1 MDFVIQDIKA
11 IYGAEKKIVVSD
23 DTDKSFS
30 VANGLAYAA
39 YANLTIEEVRKKF
52 NAASNTIV
60 DEIFCTLFQKFVS
73 DMHTEIQNKME
84 QYLDQGSQ
92 LYQSWKRVGKPA
104 EFKPTDSTNSV
115 KNLINKKLQ
124 YIFTEQKEKVNK
136 NEECLKDEIKRNDKI
151 KVFLKDLEKEFGV
164 PDFCF
169 DVRSL
174 YMSTDIAVNFSTDVD
189 PLEDVIFS
197 ATTGDVPWADAWLHR
212 GSRNVL
218 TLGLIKHKDYWIIAK
233 GTIQKYLTE
242 GVIAAEISQEIQN
255 SWKTQIREAIESYF
269 EQYTDAIAGI
279 ALIENQE

>member
-1 MDFVIQDIKA
+1 
-11 IYGAEKKIVVSD
+11 
-23 DTDKSFS
+23 
-30 VANGLAYAA
+30 
-39 YANLTIEEVRKKF
+39 
-52 NAASNTIV
+52 
-60 DEIFCTLFQKFVS
+60 
-73 DMHTEIQNKME
+73 
-84 QYLDQGSQ
+84 
-92 LYQSWKRVGKPA
+92 
-104 EFKPTDSTNSV
+104 
-115 KNLINKKLQ
+115 
-124 YIFTEQKEKVNK
+124 
-136 NEECLKDEIKRNDKI
+136 
-151 KVFLKDLEKEFGV
+151 
-164 PDFCF
+164 
-169 DVRSL
+169 
-174 YMSTDIAVNFSTDVD
+174 MSTDIAVNFSTDVD